1 MKKILIADDRLAGRE
16 LIRAILERFG
26 YSVCE
31 ACNGREAVDL
41 ARVER
46 PDLLIL
52 DLQMPVLDGAGA
64 LQELRADEDF
74 ANIPILALTAS
85 AMQGDRDRALAAGF
99 SGYITKPLNLR
110 ALQQEVIRLL
120 NP

>member
-16 LIRAILERFG
+16 LIREVLERFG

-31 ACNGREAVDL
+31 AADGREAVDL

-52 DLQMPVLDGAGA
+52 DLQMPVLDGVGA
-64 LQELRADEDF
+64 LKELRADETF
-74 ANIPILALTAS
+74 AKVPVLALTAS

-99 SGYITKPLNLR
+99 SGYISKPLSLKI
-110 ALQQEVIRLL
+110 LQEEVSRLL
-120 NP
+120 NV